1 MNFYCISVRTGM
13 EENFKES
20 VKDLLSPNGPL
31 EGKIHFLK
39 KQMRL
44 KNGKEYY
51 DPFFPGY
58 VFLETQERDPI
69 KLRKTLPPLFTL
81 KSRNKPLIKQRPEH
95 SCFNFK
101 IRLNNRPGPS
111 YIRLRRPYTDCR
123 WPIQRLYRK
132 SSSSK
137 PPQQKSKHRNRFYGL
152 PASGKPVLR
161 ISGEKINVKIPKI
174 KCIF

>member
-1 MNFYCISVRTGM
+1 MINTTKKRKRILRSILSRLCFFRNRRKRPHKTKKP
-13 EENFKES
+13 FK
-20 VKDLLSPNGPL
+20 
-31 EGKIHFLK
+31 
-39 KQMRL
+39 
-44 KNGKEYY
+44 
-51 DPFFPGY
+51 
-58 VFLETQERDPI
+58 
-69 KLRKTLPPLFTL
+69 RKTLPPLFTL

-111 YIRLRRPYTDCR
+111 YIRLRRPHTDCR
-123 WPIQRLYRK
+123 WSIQRLYRK